1 MVRAK
6 HPAQDNVA
14 LPIVAA
20 YIFVIN
26 VLTMAADFL
35 NVDLVAKKL
44 TVQVQSSQ
52 QDNADK
58 LTFSILKEIIA
69 ESNNKPA
76 PARVLEDLLPLLRL
90 PAVHRNQR
98 RNLQPHLL
106 AQLLRQHR

>member
-6 HPAQDNVA
+6 HPAQDNVV

-44 TVQVQSSQ
+44 TVQVQSSP

-76 PARVLEDLLPLLRL
+76 PARALEDLLPLLRQ
-90 PAVHRNQR
+90 AVHRNLR
-98 RNLQPHLL
+98 RNLQRHLL